1 MKPPELW
8 SSTPREVNALAKAYQ
23 RRIFEQRK
31 RDRTETGIICTYL
44 ANSFGTKKVTFRSVM
59 SGMEITDPAEKKK
72 VQIWKGTQL
81 QQLEQLTDHLREQG
95 KL

>member
-8 SSTPREVNALAKAYQ
+8 SSTPREVNALAHAYG

-31 RDRTETGIICTYL
+31 RDRAETGIVCTYL
-44 ANSFGTKKVTFRSVM
+44 ANAFGTSKVTYRSVM
-59 SGMEITDPAEKKK
+59 SGMEIKDPDEKEK
-72 VQIWKGTQL
+72 VQVWQGTQL
-81 QQLEQLTDHLREQG
+81 QQLEQLTEHLREQG